1 VNPSRFSLLILLL
14 AGFLLSGHAQ
24 AANKMH
30 HITLALGYEKH
41 LSDDLKDESNGI
53 DFTDCGYGALA
64 YRISLARNLDLTADF
79 RGTTHSDTFGGVDLT
94 LTNSFFGPGIRIV
107 SPNEG
112 MRPYVQANF
121 LFVREQIETESG
133 GVTVTAHENG
143 AGFGVCGGV
152 DIRAGNLL
160 SIPIEVNYMYGK
172 PEDDISGVG
181 INAGLTF
188 NFGALNK

>member
-1 VNPSRFSLLILLL
+1 MNPSRVTPLVLLAAGLLL
-14 AGFLLSGHAQ
+14 AGHAQ

-41 LSDDLKDESNGI
+41 LSDDLKDEPNGI
-53 DFTDCGYGALA
+53 DFTDCGYGAFA
-64 YRISLARNLDLTADF
+64 YRISLQRNLDLTADF
-79 RGTTHSDTFGGVDLT
+79 RGTTHSDDFGGVELK
-94 LTNSFFGPGIRIV
+94 LTNTFFGPGIRFV

-143 AGFGVCGGV
+143 AGFGVCGGGA
-152 DIRAGNLL
+152 IRAGNLL
-160 SIPIEVNYMYGK
+160 SIPIEVN
-172 PEDDISGVG
+172 
-181 INAGLTF
+181 
-188 NFGALNK
+188 